1 MKKIIITS
9 ILSSLI
15 CVASFGQST
24 MFRTILSHN
33 GTLTQYNLDNWTDA
47 LDDAVDGDTVYFT
60 PGTFPGDITI
70 TKKIALIG
78 AGVCESQTWYHGE
91 TNMQDAL
98 GGSGTPSTNSTNLTG
113 GNIYI
118 ELDGEPTLTAT
129 MLEGLNIHN
138 TVTISKTVTNLKIKR
153 CQIRTLRTNIDEVS
167 DESAKPKNLVLESC
181 YITYLRAGN
190 FVSPNIYNC
199 YITELNLYSQPFS
212 FTNCSIDRTNNSV
225 GCNYINCLLF
235 TDYYEGINTYLN
247 CIYCHDLSG
256 NGSTYTDCYSY
267 YDGDG
272 TRPWNWSKSY
282 LTENSYFGDDG
293 TVIGPLGGQAPFTF
307 IPSQPYVSA
316 STVAY
321 DASTKKLNV
330 NITVK
335 KGK

>member
-1 MKKIIITS
+1 MKKFIITS

-24 MFRTILSHN
+24 MFRTILSH
-33 GTLTQYNLDNWTDA
+33 GGQLTQYNLNNWTDA
-47 LDDAVDGDTVYFT
+47 LTDAVDGDTIYFT

-70 TKKIALIG
+70 TKKIVLIG

-91 TNMQDAL
+91 TSMQDAL
-98 GGSGTPSTNSTNLTG
+98 GGSGTPSSNSTNIN
-113 GNIYI
+113 GNISI
-118 ELDGEPTLTAT
+118 ELDDNPTLTAT

-138 TVTISKTVTNLKIKR
+138 TVTINKTVTDLKIKR
-153 CQIRTLRTNIDEVS
+153 CQIGNVRTNVYDVS
-167 DESAKPKNLVLESC
+167 TESAKPKYLRLESC
-181 YITYLRAGN
+181 YIHELHAGN
-190 FVSPNIYNC
+190 FDTPIIYNC
-199 YITELNLYSQPFS
+199 YITYANLYSQPFS
-212 FTNCSIDRTNNSV
+212 FTNCSIDYTYNSV
-225 GCNYINCLLF
+225 GCNYINCLLH
-235 TDYYEGINTYLN
+235 DDSYAGINTYLN
-247 CIYCHDLSG
+247 CIYCNYLN
-256 NGSTYTDCYSY
+256 NGSTYTNCWT
-267 YDGDG
+267 YDAGDG

-307 IPSQPYVSA
+307 IPSQPYI
-316 STVAY
+316 STSSVAY